1 MADEVFMAG
10 GANTASLELL
20 ASQMRRAV
28 AEAAKS

>member
-1 MADEVFMAG
+1 MVDEVFMAG
-10 GANTASLELL
+10 GTNTASLEFL